1 MIGLLITL
9 LVAALAYVLLVA
21 ITGSAIV
28 GIVAAILI
36 LIAGIPSGG
45 FGFGSRYGGGA
56 TRVTGRAGGRTRT
69 DGLPLTKSAALPT
82 ELLRRCRASLGLG
95 RADGHLQVPVSIG

>member
-21 ITGSAIV
+21 LTGSSIV
-28 GIVAAILI
+28 GIVAAVLI

-45 FGFGSRYGGGA
+45 FGFGNRFGGSRH
-56 TRVTGRAGGRTRT
+56 GRA
-69 DGLPLTKSAALPT
+69 
-82 ELLRRCRASLGLG
+82 
-95 RADGHLQVPVSIG
+95 V